1 VEDIPLMLLVLI
13 SYYSDTKIMRMC
25 LMSYLLHS
33 WPQVAQVII
42 SEGGLMAMYSGVEC
56 VSTLMNS
63 TQLTV

>member
-1 VEDIPLMLLVLI
+1 
-13 SYYSDTKIMRMC
+13 MC
-25 LMSYLLHS
+25 LVSYLLRS
-33 WPQVAQVII
+33 LPQVAQVII